1 MTPQHLKKE
10 YTFEANV
17 ELFPQDKGW
26 HYVKV
31 PGKHVGSSGAH
42 RDGSNTLRFN
52 GKHKTG

>member
-42 RDGSNTLRFN
+42 RDGSNALRLN
-52 GKHKTG
+52 GKHKTV